1 MDGNNAVAIYV
12 RVSTEQQVDGFS
24 LEAQEEVLR
33 QDVKRRGKWVYQVY
47 KDAGVSGAKAEREG
61 LGQLMADARQGRFG
75 EVLVWKVSRVSRR
88 LHLLLKLIEELD
100 MIGIAFRS
108 HSERFDAASGIGKFS
123 LTMLGAVAQMQRES
137 WMESSRIGSEKRFRS
152 GRWNGG
158 RVFGYRSVPDPDD
171 PRGGT
176 MLTVVPGEAEVVR
189 RIFEL
194 YDEGLGYKRIVR
206 RLNDEGC
213 QTLKGDLFSVW
224 NIKSILENP
233 VYIGLVR
240 FAGERTIGIHQPIIN
255 RELWNKVQER
265 KGEGRRA
272 SRMVEREYLLSGL
285 LRCPECG
292 GPMVPIHKN
301 KVRGDGS
308 RKVYHYYQCAAN
320 LNKGKAACHANLVMA
335 DRIETAVLDKIMMI
349 LSDPYWTRQVVETIL
364 QTQTGTA
371 ERVDPDREAKITEVT
386 RRKRDLLLL
395 FENEKISL
403 NDFKARMMGLKE
415 KETALGSVAT
425 PKPAPKPE
433 HRLIESQIRKALQ
446 SMRKVFNAA
455 TTRQK
460 RSLI

>member
-1 MDGNNAVAIYV
+1 
-12 RVSTEQQVDGFS
+12 
-24 LEAQEEVLR
+24 
-33 QDVKRRGKWVYQVY
+33 
-47 KDAGVSGAKAEREG
+47 
-61 LGQLMADARQGRFG
+61 
-75 EVLVWKVSRVSRR
+75 
-88 LHLLLKLIEELD
+88 
-100 MIGIAFRS
+100 
-108 HSERFDAASGIGKFS
+108 
-123 LTMLGAVAQMQRES
+123 
-137 WMESSRIGSEKRFRS
+137 
-152 GRWNGG
+152 
-158 RVFGYRSVPDPDD
+158 
-171 PRGGT
+171 
-176 MLTVVPGEAEVVR
+176 
-189 RIFEL
+189 
-194 YDEGLGYKRIVR
+194 
-206 RLNDEGC
+206 
-213 QTLKGDLFSVW
+213 
-224 NIKSILENP
+224 
-233 VYIGLVR
+233 
-240 FAGERTIGIHQPIIN
+240 
-255 RELWNKVQER
+255 
-265 KGEGRRA
+265 
-272 SRMVEREYLLSGL
+272 
-285 LRCPECG
+285 
-292 GPMVPIHKN
+292 MVPIHKN